1 MVQDDADKICN
12 GLPRP
17 RRETDRV
24 RVGEGEAQQMERLT
38 DCFWYRVTDWDSDKS
53 CSNQMYVFLVVY
65 LWPKSNKIWQNYQAN
80 LSLLYKETL
89 I

>member
-24 RVGEGEAQQMERLT
+24 RVGEGEAEQMERLT
-38 DCFWYRVTDWDSDKS
+38 DCFWYRVTDWDTNKS
-53 CSNQMYVFLVVY
+53 FCYQIKVYLVVY
-65 LWPKSNKIWQNYQAN
+65 LLA
-80 LSLLYKETL
+80 KES
-89 I
+89 

>member
-24 RVGEGEAQQMERLT
+24 GEGEPEQMERLT
-38 DCFWYRVTDWDSDKS
+38 DCFWYRVTMADWHTDK
-53 CSNQMYVFLVVY
+53 CC
-65 LWPKSNKIWQNYQAN
+65 NYQIIGFLAFYP
-80 LSLLYKETL
+80 LTKQS
-89 I
+89 